1 MAVIS
6 DQYGYLFILAPG
18 TGSTA
23 TAQALCREAA
33 GRWVPPED
41 VRDPNGKML
50 VPRKHT
56 TIAELRRFGL
66 DDERLGTLFKF
77 SAVRNPFDF
86 WASQWL
92 RLRVRWSSLVDDP
105 HSFVHNRPGDA
116 EAVRASTQLTFPEW
130 LQRQLGPRAGKGV
143 TQYLNPHHL
152 QGTDFTLRFE
162 HLQEDFDRVVERLAI
177 GRRIELPRVNVTEER
192 DPDYRHYYDDESRR
206 LVEQVF
212 APYLR
217 DFDYSF

>member
-6 DQYGYLFILAPG
+6 EEHGYLFILAPG

-23 TAQALCREAA
+23 TARALCEEAG

-41 VRDPNGKML
+41 IRDDAGQL
-50 VPRKHT
+50 IVPRKHT

-66 DDERLGTLFKF
+66 DEGLLAGLFKF

-92 RLRVRWSSLVDDP
+92 RLRLRWSVLLGDP
-105 HSFVHNRPGDA
+105 NSFIYARPGNA
-116 EAVRASTQLTFPEW
+116 ESVRASLELDFPQW
-130 LQRQLGPRAGKGV
+130 LQQQLGRRAEKGV
-143 TQYLNPHHL
+143 SHYLNPQHMKGL
-152 QGTDFTLRFE
+152 DFTMRFE
-162 HLQEDFDRVVERLAI
+162 SLQEDFDRVVERLGI
-177 GRRIELPRVNVTEER
+177 GRHIELPQVNMTQER
-192 DPDYRHYYDDESRR
+192 DPDYRTYYDERSRR

-217 DFDYSF
+217 DFGYSF

>member
-6 DQYGYLFILAPG
+6 EDPGYLFILAPG

-23 TAQALCREAA
+23 TAQALCREAG

-41 VRDPNGKML
+41 VRDANGKMV

-66 DDERLGTLFKF
+66 DGDLLSRLFKF
-77 SAVRNPFDF
+77 SSVRNPFDF

-92 RLRVRWSSLVDDP
+92 RLRLRWSAALDDP
-105 HSFVHNRPGDA
+105 NSFVHNRPGDA
-116 EAVRASTQLTFPEW
+116 EAVRASTELSFPEW
-130 LQRQLGPRAGKGV
+130 LDRQLGPRAARGV
-143 TQYLNPHHL
+143 TQYLNPQHM
-152 QGTDFTLRFE
+152 QGLDFTMHFE
-162 HLQEDFDRVVERLAI
+162 TLQEDFDRVLERLGI
-177 GRRIELPRVNVTEER
+177 GGRIELPKVNVTEER
-192 DPDYRHYYDDESRR
+192 DPDYRSYYDEGARR

-217 DFDYSF
+217 DFGYSF

>member
-6 DQYGYLFILAPG
+6 EEHGYLFILAPG

-23 TAQALCREAA
+23 TARALCHEAG

-41 VRDPNGKML
+41 VRDDQGKL
-50 VPRKHT
+50 VVPRKHT

-66 DDERLGTLFKF
+66 DGDLLAGLFKF

-92 RLRVRWSSLVDDP
+92 RLRLRWSAQLDDP
-105 HSFVHNRPGDA
+105 NSFVHARPGHA
-116 EAVRASTQLTFPEW
+116 EAVRSSMELDFPQW
-130 LQRQLGPRAGKGV
+130 LQQQLGSRAEKGIS
-143 TQYLNPHHL
+143 QYLNPQHMK
-152 QGTDFTLRFE
+152 GVDFTMRFE
-162 HLQEDFDRVVERLAI
+162 SLQEDFDRVVERLGI
-177 GRRIELPRVNVTEER
+177 GRRIGLPQVNVTEER
-192 DPDYRHYYDDESRR
+192 DPDYRTYYDEGSRR

-217 DFDYSF
+217 DFGYSF